1 MVIMRDFLGSEV
13 HALEDLMIQLREK
26 THNEYK
32 AMCEKYTYTKIR
44 GSLEEKQSIT
54 SRPDFRAVDD
64 DVLEAI
70 CSTLSLQAE

>member
-1 MVIMRDFLGSEV
+1 
-13 HALEDLMIQLREK
+13 
-26 THNEYK
+26 
-32 AMCEKYTYTKIR
+32 MCEKYTYTKIR
-44 GSLEEKQSIT
+44 GSLENKQSIT